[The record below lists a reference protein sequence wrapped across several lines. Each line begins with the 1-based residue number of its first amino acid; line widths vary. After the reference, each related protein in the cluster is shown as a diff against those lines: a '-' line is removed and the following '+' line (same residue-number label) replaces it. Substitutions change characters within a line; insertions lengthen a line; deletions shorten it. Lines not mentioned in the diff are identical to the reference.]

1 MECELNVQLMGI
13 ILYIATETN
22 TIYAIIH
29 VEFFMSEN

>member
-1 MECELNVQLMGI
+1 MECEINVQLMGI

-29 VEFFMSEN
+29 VESFIGEN